1 MAYVRDKDPL
11 NLTDYIRVN
20 SPSTSS
26 SKILSLCEGKY
37 PCDLIISL
45 TVRSVR
51 NKNIVVIK
59 NPLTGKE
66 HQTHISI
73 LETVLKTI
81 EYQDLK

>member
-11 NLTDYIRVN
+11 NLTAYIRVN

-51 NKNIVVIK
+51 NKNIVTIK

-66 HQTHISI
+66 HHTHIST
-73 LETVLKTI
+73 LETVLKTV